1 MNETPLISGR
11 YRITGLLGQG
21 LFSDVL
27 KAEDTVLGRKVA
39 LKVLKPDLA
48 RDQRIVAQFTQDAR
62 VSTELIHENIAHVLD
77 VGSATF
83 DPSSEVVRPFVV
95 VERIS
100 GLTLTDLLAR
110 GPLKP
115 LEACRIT
122 DGVLSA
128 LEVAHRRGITHQGI
142 TPNNVLISTS
152 GSVKL
157 SDVGLSAGVRSAAGL
172 AVPQDAVEWRAPE
185 LATGAPVDA
194 RADLFSVGVL
204 LFAML
209 TGEVPFPG
217 GYAGSRAPMASRLN
231 ERVPVALNLVVA
243 RSLEPQPE
251 SRYVSATEF
260 GSDLA
265 GVVATLQE
273 PGSGSTEGFESSP
286 PEVPGTLVSEI
297 PPAAV
302 PSSPFIQNA
311 SVEAAAFS
319 TTTQVLAGRSGG
331 DLPPTER
338 MESVA
343 QTETDKLVALFG
355 RNAVSANTTFEP
367 SLPQRRRQRGRVVLG
382 LVVSLVFV
390 ISISMVTLWVLNIKP
405 VDFFPTSARSVPN
418 VVGYDYTKAAAALTE
433 AGLTPIRVDEPNA
446 KVPLGSVIRI
456 DPDANKEVDIGT
468 RITVYVSS
476 GLSEVAIP
484 NVSGMTVEQATAELK
499 KLGLLVGSNVKGN
512 SATIAQGL
520 VIATTPVAG
529 AMSKTGVSV
538 ELVISSGQVTIPDL
552 VGKTIDAA
560 AALLGGSDIMI
571 TPSLQADTTCRV
583 GADGVV
589 VTSQSVP
596 PGDTPVGTPITLTYC
611 AG

>member
-1 MNETPLISGR
+1 MPLIAGR

-27 KAEDTVLGRKVA
+27 KAEDTVLARKVA

-48 RDQRIVAQFTQDAR
+48 RDPRIVAQFSEDAR

-77 VGSATF
+77 VGSAMF
-83 DPSSEVVRPFVV
+83 DPASDAVRPFVV
-95 VERIS
+95 VERVS
-100 GLTLTDLLAR
+100 GLTLTELLAR

-115 LEACRIT
+115 IEACRIA

-128 LEVAHRRGITHQGI
+128 LEVVHRRGIIHDGI

-157 SDVGLSAGVRSAAGL
+157 SDVGLSSGVRRAAGF
-172 AVPQDAVEWRAPE
+172 AVPQDDIEWRAPE
-185 LATGAPVDA
+185 CATGGEADSQ
-194 RADLFSVGVL
+194 ADLFSVGVL

-217 GYAGSRAPMASRLN
+217 GYAGSRAPMASLLN
-231 ERVPVALNLVVA
+231 PRVPVALNLVVA
-243 RSLEPQPE
+243 RALEPQPE
-251 SRYVSATEF
+251 SRYASTAEF
-260 GSDLA
+260 GAELA
-265 GVVATLQE
+265 GVVSVHLDSDG
-273 PGSGSTEGFESSP
+273 GSPVEFASSP
-286 PEVPGTLVSEI
+286 VEIPGPFVSEI
-297 PPAAV
+297 PAPVVPA
-302 PSSPFIQNA
+302 SPFIQKA
-311 SVEAAAFS
+311 AVEAAAES
-319 TTTQVLAGRSGG
+319 KTVQVVTGRSGG

-338 MESVA
+338 MASVA
-343 QTETDKLVALFG
+343 QTETDKLIALFG
-355 RNAVSANTTFEP
+355 RNAVSTNSVFEP
-367 SLPQRRRQRGRVVLG
+367 SLPQRRRQRGRLILG
-382 LVVSLVFV
+382 LVVGLVFV

-418 VVGYDYTKAAAALTE
+418 VVGFDYTKAAAALTD

-446 KVPLGSVIRI
+446 KVALGSVIRI

-520 VIATTPVAG
+520 VITTTPAAG

-538 ELVISSGQVTIPDL
+538 ELVISSGLVTIPDL
-552 VGKTIDAA
+552 VGQTIESA

-589 VTSQSVP
+589 VTSQSIP
-596 PGDTPVGTPITLTYC
+596 PGDTPAGTPITLTYC